1 MHVIISTYLLY
12 LTNSIPQHF
21 SKPFPMKPL
30 RFLTVRIC
38 ILMLAGLVP
47 LFLPAQAPRLRFTHI
62 TYEKGGLSNS
72 TIESIYQD
80 SRGFI
85 WFATRDGLNRY
96 DGYQVTIFKHL
107 PDDTTSI
114 SDNYIKCIY
123 EDHNHLLWV
132 GTSNGLNCYLPESGK
147 FVHYL
152 HHPDLPGSVSSNTI
166 TCIFEDGL
174 QQIWVGTAGGGLNQ
188 FNSNSKTFSHYQH
201 HPQDANSISDD
212 HVFALLKDDQD
223 RCWVGTAK
231 GLNLFNPATKTFTRF
246 ANLHQ
251 NPGIMN
257 NNLVRFLCKGP
268 EGKIWIGSEES
279 GLTLF
284 NPADHSF
291 TALLHR
297 EDDPSSLSGNMVK
310 SLLTDKKGRL
320 WVGTINGGLNLLIPH
335 TFHFYHYQHEPEN
348 EASLS
353 QRTVSAL
360 FEDNQGNLWVGTH
373 RGGVNLYTHKA
384 ADFEGYRQ
392 EPDAN
397 SLSFSDV
404 RTFCEDH
411 NHRIWIG
418 TDGGGL
424 NGFDREH
431 NIFKHYRF
439 DANNAQSIGADAVLD
454 VREDS
459 HHRIWVC
466 TWGGGLNLFDPLTG
480 KCTRFMHN
488 PADAHSISSDYVQQT
503 YEDHQG
509 QLWVATYYG
518 GLNLLNPD
526 TKRFIRITGD
536 TAEKNIIYGNNIL
549 AITED
554 AAGHLWL
561 GTDDGGLNC
570 YTPATGVYRH
580 YFAGGEKKPDIR
592 IIFEDSKK
600 RLWIGQAGLYL
611 FHPETNSFT
620 VYTDKGG
627 LSTAII
633 KGIAEDKAGNL
644 WISSNNGLTQFN
656 PDKLTARQFNVADGL
671 QGLEFE
677 AGAVMKTHEGE
688 LFFGGMNGFNCFYP
702 EKIQNNSF
710 IPPVYITGFQLFNAP
725 VLTGDKTGLL
735 KQDITATPEL
745 VLNYR
750 QSVFSFSFAAL
761 NYTATENNRYA
772 YRMEGF
778 DTGWN
783 FIGHEHKA
791 YYTHLDPGTY
801 VFRVKAANNDGVWN
815 EKGAAIRIVIEPPFW
830 MAWWFRIL
838 CVVVIMGAAY
848 AFYWYRITAER
859 RQNAILERLV
869 RIRTSEVSRKADAL
883 KIKSAELEVQKEH
896 EHKAREEAE
905 QANRAKSIFLATMS
919 HEIRTP
925 MNGVIG
931 MASLL
936 AETPLSP
943 EQKEYTDT
951 IRVCG
956 ENLLTVIN
964 DILDFSKIESGKME
978 LNQEDFDLRNCIE
991 DVFDL
996 FAGKAAQIGID
1007 LVYQI
1012 SPDIPSQIV
1021 GDSLRLR
1028 QVLINLVGNAMKF
1041 THAGEVFVGVQL
1053 GVMETNSLELLFEVR
1068 DTGIGIA
1075 PEKLGVL
1082 FKAFSQVDAS
1092 TTRKYGG
1099 TGLGLAISEKLVEL
1113 MGGNITVKSIPGQ
1126 GSTFS
1131 FKIRAGRSNN
1141 QQRRYVYYN
1150 VAELEGKQV
1159 LVVDDNV
1166 TNRNILQA
1174 QLLQWKFAPTL
1185 AASGNE
1191 ALRLLEAHPDFN
1203 LVITD
1208 MQMPGMDGISLA
1220 LEIRK
1225 KYPGLPIILLSS
1237 IGDERGHHF
1246 PNLFSSILTKPIKQ
1260 HILNKHI
1267 VNELRRNHSMA
1278 RDTQPADNLRKLNI
1292 NFAKQYPLDIL
1303 IAEDNIIN
1311 QALITHV
1318 LNKMGYEPDIAQDG
1332 KETLDR
1338 VNNKPYDVI
1347 LMDIQMPEIDGLEAT
1362 RIIRRQLTQQP
1373 VIIAMTANA
1382 MQEDK
1387 EACLLAGMNDYISKP
1402 INLDE
1407 IMLLLQKYAEQ
1418 IHKGE

>member
-1 MHVIISTYLLY
+1 MKPPHYLNIRLYVVLLFGLLPTLLY
-12 LTNSIPQHF
+12 
-21 SKPFPMKPL
+21 
-30 RFLTVRIC
+30 
-38 ILMLAGLVP
+38 
-47 LFLPAQAPRLRFTHI
+47 AQAPRLRFNHI

-72 TIESIYQD
+72 TIESVFQD

-96 DGYQVTIFKHL
+96 DGYQVTVFKHQ
-107 PDDTTSI
+107 PADTASI
-114 SDNYIKCIY
+114 SDNYIKCIF
-123 EDHNHLLWV
+123 EDQEHLLWV
-132 GTSNGLNCYLPESGK
+132 GTSNGLNCYQPQTGK
-147 FVHYL
+147 FIQYGN
-152 HHPDLPGSVSSNTI
+152 HPDNPSSISHNAI
-166 TCIFEDGL
+166 TCIVEDSEHRL
-174 QQIWVGTAGGGLNQ
+174 WVGTAGGGLNL
-188 FNSNSKTFSHYQH
+188 FDRTTKTFSHYRH
-201 HPQDANSISDD
+201 DPLHANSISDD
-212 HVFALLKDDQD
+212 KVFALLEDEKGV
-223 RCWVGTAK
+223 CWVGTAN
-231 GLNLFNPATKTFTRF
+231 GLNLFNKATKTFTLFR
-246 ANLHQ
+246 NNHQ
-251 NPGIMN
+251 NPGIIN

-268 EGKIWIGSEES
+268 QGKIWMGSEES

-284 NPADHSF
+284 DPEEHSF
-291 TALLHR
+291 TALLHSD
-297 EDDPSSLSGNMVK
+297 EDPASLSSNMVK
-310 SLLTDKKGRL
+310 SMLTDKKGHL
-320 WVGTINGGLNLLIPH
+320 WVGTINGGLNLLIPN

-348 EASLS
+348 PASLS
-353 QRTVSAL
+353 QRTISAL
-360 FEDNQGNLWVGTH
+360 FEDRQGNLWVGTH
-373 RGGVNLYTHKA
+373 RGGVNLNTHGA
-384 ADFEGYRQ
+384 ADFELYRQ
-392 EPDAN
+392 EPN
-397 SLSFSDV
+397 TESLSFSDV

-411 NHRIWIG
+411 GHRIWIG

-459 HHRIWVC
+459 HQRIWVS
-466 TWGGGLNLFDPLTG
+466 TWGGGLNLFDPLSG
-480 KCTRFMHN
+480 KFTRLLHN
-488 PADAHSISSDYVQQT
+488 PADPHSISSNYVQQT
-503 YEDHQG
+503 FEDHLG
-509 QLWVATYYG
+509 NLWVATYYG
-518 GLNLLNPD
+518 GLNLLNPQ
-526 TKRFIRITGD
+526 THRFTRITGD
-536 TAEKNIIYGNNIL
+536 VSAKNTIYGNNIVS
-549 AITED
+549 ITED
-554 AAGHLWL
+554 ATGHLWL

-570 YTPATGVYRH
+570 YNTSTGTCSH
-580 YFAGGEKKPDIR
+580 YFSGGEKKPDIR
-592 IIFEDSKK
+592 VIFQDSKK
-600 RLWIGQAGLYL
+600 RLWIGQTGLYL
-611 FHPETNSFT
+611 FHPETNSFAL
-620 VYTDKGG
+620 YTDKGG
-627 LSTAII
+627 LNTAII

-644 WISSNNGLTQFN
+644 WISSNNGLTQLN
-656 PDKLTARQFNVADGL
+656 PEKLTGRQFNVADGL

-677 AGAVMKTHEGE
+677 AGAVMKTRAGE
-688 LFFGGMNGFNCFYP
+688 LFFGGLNGFNCFYP
-702 EKIQNNSF
+702 EKIQTNPF
-710 IPPVYITGFQLFNAP
+710 IPPVYITGFQLFNTP

-735 KQDITATPEL
+735 KQDITTVSEI

-761 NYTATENNRYA
+761 NFTAAENNQYA
-772 YRMEGF
+772 YMLEGF

-783 FIGHEHKA
+783 YLGHEHKA
-791 YYTHLDPGTY
+791 YYTHLDPGNY
-801 VFRVKAANNDGVWN
+801 IFRVKAANNDGVWN
-815 EKGAAIRIVIEPPFW
+815 EKGASLSIVIEPPFW

-838 CVVVIMGAAY
+838 GITLILGAAY

-859 RQNAILERLV
+859 RQKAILERLV
-869 RIRTSEVSRKADAL
+869 RIRTSEVSRQAEAL
-883 KIKSAELEVQKEH
+883 EIKSAELESQKEQ
-896 EHKAREEAE
+896 EHIAREEAE

-936 AETPLSP
+936 GETPLSP

-951 IRVCG
+951 IRICG

-978 LNQEDFDLRNCIE
+978 LNHEDFDLRNCIE

-1021 GDSLRLR
+1021 GDNLRLR

-1053 GVMETNSLELLFEVR
+1053 GAMENDSMELLFEVR

-1075 PEKLGVL
+1075 PEKLGYL
-1082 FKAFSQVDAS
+1082 FKAFSQVDSS

-1113 MGGNITVKSIPGQ
+1113 MGGSITVTSIPDQ

-1141 QQRRYVYYN
+1141 QQRTYVYYN

-1159 LVVDDNV
+1159 LVVDDNI
-1166 TNRNILQA
+1166 TNRNILQV
-1174 QLLQWKFAPTL
+1174 QLQQWKFVPTL

-1191 ALRLLEAHPDFN
+1191 ALRLLETHPDFD

-1225 KYPGLPIILLSS
+1225 IQPNLPIILLSS

-1267 VNELRRNHSMA
+1267 VNELRRNHSLA
-1278 RDTQPADNLRKLNI
+1278 RETQPVSNMQKLNI
-1292 NFAKQYPLDIL
+1292 NFAKQYPLEIL

-1332 KETLDR
+1332 KEALDR
-1338 VNNKPYDVI
+1338 VNSKPFDVI

-1362 RIIRRQLTQQP
+1362 RIIRRQLMKQP

-1387 EACLLAGMNDYISKP
+1387 EACLQAGMNDYISKP

-1418 IHKGE
+1418 IHKQAKAE